1 MNDSWY
7 VQKGVELVGWQW
19 DENTLTGRKFFELP
33 QTKREQELGCS
44 STWVED
50 NNQVGRDALAAQLVR
65 QVDALEPS
73 VVVTIGDRHTE
84 VLEMHGVN
92 RTTVRL
98 YNRTMNT
105 IRAIVDSKVLEGSNE

>member
-1 MNDSWY
+1 MNDTWY

-50 NNQVGRDALAAQLVR
+50 NNQVGRDALAAQLER
-65 QVDALEPS
+65 QYWDAIDSTGDYEGRTLTFP
-73 VVVTIGDRHTE
+73 IGYPAIKR
-84 VLEMHGVN
+84 
-92 RTTVRL
+92 
-98 YNRTMNT
+98 